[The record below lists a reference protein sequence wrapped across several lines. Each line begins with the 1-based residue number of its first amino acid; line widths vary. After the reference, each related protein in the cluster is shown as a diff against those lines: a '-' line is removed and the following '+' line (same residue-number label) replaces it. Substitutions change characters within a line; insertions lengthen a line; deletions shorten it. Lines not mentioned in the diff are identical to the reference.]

1 MRVADWMNKALVVV
15 TPDVPVKEAMRLLQE
30 KRIRHLPVV
39 EKEELVGIITD
50 RDLRSVT
57 PSPAT
62 SLSIYE
68 INYLLDKLTVR
79 EVMTKKVFTV
89 SPEAELEEAA
99 RLILERKIGALP
111 VVKDRTLVG
120 IITETDLLR
129 AFLEG
134 RERRISEG
142 AETPRR
148 I

>member
-1 MRVADWMNKALVVV
+1 MRVADWMNKELVVV
-15 TPDVPVKEAMRLLQE
+15 TPDVPVKEAMRILQE

-39 EKEELVGIITD
+39 EEGRLVGIITD
-50 RDLRSVT
+50 RDLRSVA

-68 INYLLDKLTVR
+68 INYLLDKLTVK

-89 SPEAELEEAA
+89 SPETELEEAA
-99 RLILERKIGALP
+99 RLILGRRIGALP
-111 VVKDRTLVG
+111 VVKDGTLVG

-134 RERRISEG
+134 QERQISEG
-142 AETPRR
+142 AETP
-148 I
+148 

>member
-1 MRVADWMNKALVVV
+1 MRVADWMNKGLVVV
-15 TPDVPVKEAMRLLQE
+15 TPDVPVKEAMRILQE

-39 EKEELVGIITD
+39 EEGRLVGIITD
-50 RDLRSVT
+50 RDLRSVA

-68 INYLLDKLTVR
+68 INYLLDKLTVK

-89 SPEAELEEAA
+89 SPETELEEAA
-99 RLILERKIGALP
+99 RLILERRIGALP
-111 VVKDRTLVG
+111 VVKDGTLVG

-134 RERRISEG
+134 QERQISEG
-142 AETPRR
+142 AETP
-148 I
+148 